1 MIIPISE
8 PFINGKEFYEIKQA
22 LKLNQISSYGAIISK
37 FEKKISI
44 ITNSK
49 YVVSCSSG
57 TAALHIA
64 LKVVGVKNDDE
75 VIVPT
80 ITFIATINSV
90 NYLKA
95 NPVFMDCD
103 EYFNIDPLKTAEF
116 IEKQTYLKNGFTY
129 NKKTKRRVSAII
141 PVHVWG
147 NASNINKL
155 SKLCKKRNI
164 KIVEDCTE
172 ALGTYYKNKKKSSVG
187 SIGDIGCFSFNGN
200 KIITTGNGGVL
211 IMKKKIYADYARYL
225 ISQATDNGEN
235 FLHDEIGYNYRFSS
249 LNAAFGIGQLKKFK
263 FYLKKKKEIH
273 KMYLNHFKDSKTF
286 SILKNPNYSYNNNW
300 LNILLFKPI
309 YKNKIIK
316 KFKEKNFQVKNVW
329 KPNHLQKPYRKN
341 EVYKLNNYYKF
352 YNGSICL
359 PSSVNLTPQRIKKIC
374 KTILSCEK

>member
-1 MIIPISE
+1 MITPISE

-116 IEKQTYLKNGFTY
+116 IKKQTYFKNGFTY
-129 NKKTKRRVSAII
+129 NKK
-141 PVHVWG
+141 
-147 NASNINKL
+147 
-155 SKLCKKRNI
+155 
-164 KIVEDCTE
+164 
-172 ALGTYYKNKKKSSVG
+172 NKKKSVS
-187 SIGDIGCFSFNGN
+187 
-200 KIITTGNGGVL
+200 
-211 IMKKKIYADYARYL
+211 Y
-225 ISQATDNGEN
+225 
-235 FLHDEIGYNYRFSS
+235 
-249 LNAAFGIGQLKKFK
+249 
-263 FYLKKKKEIH
+263 
-273 KMYLNHFKDSKTF
+273 
-286 SILKNPNYSYNNNW
+286 YS
-300 LNILLFKPI
+300 
-309 YKNKIIK
+309 
-316 KFKEKNFQVKNVW
+316 
-329 KPNHLQKPYRKN
+329 
-341 EVYKLNNYYKF
+341 
-352 YNGSICL
+352 C
-359 PSSVNLTPQRIKKIC
+359 
-374 KTILSCEK
+374 SCMG